1 MLPWW
6 NKLYLIFVVYFKLG
20 LTWST
25 YILSSS
31 WDRVIIKAIILLLF
45 KVEHNSQQEYIF
57 IEILISFNR
66 PKRLLRRSLRGH
78 MPQNSPKIWALVEL
92 TLKKMTYSS
101 SRLERQVPIFYRF
114 INQLSLKWETPNL
127 RPRDAFY
134 KVSNFNPPLWLILTL
149 QNKRLRYFLHINFIL
164 LNFCTDPSWYHDNI
178 VICLNV
184 FDLSR
189 NGERKFIF
197 VSDTTLKFQ
206 P

>member
-6 NKLYLIFVVYFKLG
+6 NNLYLIFVVYFKLG

-78 MPQNSPKIWALVEL
+78 MPQNSPKIWALAEL
-92 TLKKMTYSS
+92 MLKKMTYSS

-149 QNKRLRYFLHINFIL
+149 QNKRLRHFLHI
-164 LNFCTDPSWYHDNI
+164 Y
-178 VICLNV
+178 
-184 FDLSR
+184 
-189 NGERKFIF
+189 
-197 VSDTTLKFQ
+197 TLKFLRWSQ
-206 P
+206 LISW